1 MKQHASVEEFLA
13 ALPRNE
19 QLIVKRLRTLVK
31 DCLPKAEE
39 KFNYGVPYYRHNKLI
54 CFIWPPDAYFGS
66 HEGKARA
73 KEKGVT
79 LGFNYGNKM
88 SNDQGLL
95 LAEGRK
101 QVYVM
106 YFKDVKDINDADVR
120 SQLYEAGALD
130 DSYAK
135 KPKRAKR

>member
-1 MKQHASVEEFLA
+1 MKEHATFEEFIA
-13 ALPRNE
+13 SLPRNE
-19 QLIVKRLRTLVK
+19 QLIVTRLRALVK

-54 CFIWPPDAYFGS
+54 CFIWPPTAYFGS
-66 HEGKARA
+66 HEGRA
-73 KEKGVT
+73 KAIDKGVT
-79 LGFNYGNKM
+79 LGFNYGNQM

-106 YFKDVKDINDADVR
+106 YFKDVKDINDNDVR
-120 SQLYEAGALD
+120 SQLFEAGELD
-130 DSYAK
+130 DSFAK
-135 KPKRAKR
+135 KKKRRNG